1 MNNKTLSLSQAS
13 LAYSVPKTTL
23 FDHCKREFITQPRG
37 GRKCIFSD
45 AQEKELKEYI
55 VKCSQVFYGLTIKM
69 VRQIAFKFAEQ
80 NNLNHKFNR
89 TTQLAGKDWYYSFI
103 WKLYKELITSTLII
117 YIMLTRPVF
126 LIFNETPKY

>member
-103 WKLYKELITSTLII
+103 KRNSNISLRK
-117 YIMLTRPVF
+117 P
-126 LIFNETPKY
+126 